1 MPLACGNV
9 SLLQTPAALERPRI
23 PTLLSAFLT
32 LLNDRL
38 SESIFLPLLPFLLA
52 DFSSSGS
59 TVGLLSG
66 TYALSQFAVA
76 PLIGALS
83 DRFGRKPVISICVSG
98 SVVGMGLFAI
108 TLTLPWQQIWPGAAT
123 AGVPLALLFTAR
135 IIDGM
140 SGGTAATATAVLADI
155 TTPQNRAKAFGLIG
169 VAFGLGFALGPG
181 LGGVLGEMNRILP
194 AWGATGFAVVNL
206 VMVGLLLPETHP
218 LEARK
223 PLPRKRALNPVSLL
237 QRVFARPDVRRL
249 ALAFFGFFM
258 AFNGFTTIL
267 VLYLR
272 NAFNWTEGMAG
283 GAFALVGVIAM
294 VVQGGLIGPLVNRF
308 GELRLTLA
316 GLGLLTVG
324 CLMVPMATEQTSM
337 AVIYSAVALLALGTG
352 LVTPCLR
359 ALISKR
365 LTRDG
370 QGAALGGLQGLQS
383 LGTFLGASAAGLSY
397 DRLGQTS
404 PFWIGAVVLF
414 GVAVLV
420 AGSPLPES
428 PQRQI

>member
-1 MPLACGNV
+1 M

-83 DRFGRKPVISICVSG
+83 DRFGRKPVISICVGG

-108 TLTLPWQQIWPGAAT
+108 TLTLPWQQIWPGAAM

-155 TTPQNRAKAFGLIG
+155 TTPENRAKAFGLIG

-294 VVQGGLIGPLVNRF
+294 VVQGGLIGPLVKRF

-324 CLMVPMATEQTSM
+324 CLMVPMATKQTSM
-337 AVIYSAVALLALGTG
+337 PVIYSAVALLALGTG